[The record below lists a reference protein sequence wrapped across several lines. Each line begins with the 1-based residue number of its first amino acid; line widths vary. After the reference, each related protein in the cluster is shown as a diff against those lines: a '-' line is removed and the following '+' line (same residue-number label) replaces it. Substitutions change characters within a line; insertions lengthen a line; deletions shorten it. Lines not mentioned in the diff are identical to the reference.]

1 MIHPKSKDL
10 LRTDGSGPS
19 GANIN
24 AANTKFCVL
33 FYIQLIITCNIF
45 FLPFLWNYILKFN
58 FSQKYIYTK
67 V

>member
-1 MIHPKSKDL
+1 MIHPKVQKLVKDC
-10 LRTDGSGPS
+10 DGSGPS

-33 FYIQLIITCNIF
+33 FCIQLIITCNIF
-45 FLPFLWNYILKFN
+45 FLLMKL
-58 FSQKYIYTK
+58 YTK